1 MLNNINCA
9 AITYDAAAY
18 ENTESL
24 VLMLCK
30 ECAAGVAKI
39 NLPES
44 LEAAVNAFL
53 AKYPDFY
60 EVETVNTVALMHE
73 GKLLQLTVVGCG
85 EGKDCTPANFR
96 KAAGAAVR
104 AIQKQKATTAIV
116 AVPLLLKATRAHYLQ
131 AIAEG
136 LYLGAYKFTE
146 CKGESKPATECN
158 IQITS
163 AVENAEEVLAQAE
176 AIAQGVTLTRN
187 LVNRPGN
194 WVNPVVMAEEA
205 QKVAE
210 AYNLEIEVLDRTA
223 LILKIF
229 ALRAKTYEAKLQVEI
244 ASLKYELPRLSL
256 VDANFS
262 QQSGGSGVKNKGTG
276 EKQIELDR
284 RKIRTRINFLEKELE
299 KVTKN
304 RLNQRKKR
312 IRNEIPKVALVGY
325 TNAGKSS
332 LLNTLLDY
340 SITTNEKKI
349 VMEKDMLFATLDTS
363 TRLIKLPSNKEFLV
377 SDTVG
382 FINKLPTTLIKAF
395 RSTLEEALDADLIL
409 LVSDISN
416 KNNDLQL
423 QVTLDTLN
431 TIEANSIPILY
442 VFNKCDLIEY
452 EYEAKRS
459 DAIIVSTKT
468 KQGIDELLKAIEDN
482 IFRNYINCMMH
493 IPYEEGKIYSY
504 LSENANIS
512 IRIEDNEGYLLSL
525 ELKEK
530 DYNKFKEYVIK
541 ED

>member
-1 MLNNINCA
+1 MNAILVGVNINNDYEFDYSIQELENLVKA
-9 AITYDAAAY
+9 LDIHKITTITQ
-18 ENTESL
+18 NL
-24 VLMLCK
+24 K
-30 ECAAGVAKI
+30 EP
-39 NLPES
+39 ND
-44 LEAAVNAFL
+44 
-53 AKYPDFY
+53 KY
-60 EVETVNTVALMHE
+60 LLGK
-73 GKLLQLTVVGCG
+73 GKLLEIKNLISYYNPDVIIFDN
-85 EGKDCTPANFR
+85 ELSPAQN
-96 KAAGAAVR
+96 
-104 AIQKQKATTAIV
+104 Q
-116 AVPLLLKATRAHYLQ
+116 
-131 AIAEG
+131 
-136 LYLGAYKFTE
+136 
-146 CKGESKPATECN
+146 N
-158 IQITS
+158 IQDI
-163 AVENAEEVLAQAE
+163 
-176 AIAQGVTLTRN
+176 
-187 LVNRPGN
+187 
-194 WVNPVVMAEEA
+194 
-205 QKVAE
+205 
-210 AYNLEIEVLDRTA
+210 LEIEVLDRTA

-244 ASLKYELPRLSL
+244 ASLRYELPRLTL
-256 VDANFS
+256 IDANFS
-262 QQSGGSGVKNKGTG
+262 QQTGGSGVKNKGTG

-284 RKIRTRINFLEKELE
+284 RKIRARINFLEKELE

-340 SITTNEKKI
+340 SITTNEKKV

-363 TRLIKLPSNKEFLV
+363 TRLIKLPNNKEFLV

-431 TIEANSIPILY
+431 TIEANTIPILY
-442 VFNKCDLIEY
+442 VFNKCDLVEY
-452 EYEAKRS
+452 DYEAKRS
-459 DAIIVSTKT
+459 DAIIISTKT

-482 IFRNYINCMMH
+482 IFRNYISCMMH
-493 IPYEEGKIYSY
+493 IPYKEGKIYSY

>member
-1 MLNNINCA
+1 MNAILVGVNINNDYEFDYSIQELENLVKA
-9 AITYDAAAY
+9 LDIHKITTITQ
-18 ENTESL
+18 NL
-24 VLMLCK
+24 K
-30 ECAAGVAKI
+30 EP
-39 NLPES
+39 ND
-44 LEAAVNAFL
+44 
-53 AKYPDFY
+53 KY
-60 EVETVNTVALMHE
+60 LLGK
-73 GKLLQLTVVGCG
+73 GKLLEIKNLISYYNPDVIIFDN
-85 EGKDCTPANFR
+85 ELSPAQN
-96 KAAGAAVR
+96 
-104 AIQKQKATTAIV
+104 Q
-116 AVPLLLKATRAHYLQ
+116 
-131 AIAEG
+131 
-136 LYLGAYKFTE
+136 
-146 CKGESKPATECN
+146 N
-158 IQITS
+158 IQEI
-163 AVENAEEVLAQAE
+163 
-176 AIAQGVTLTRN
+176 
-187 LVNRPGN
+187 
-194 WVNPVVMAEEA
+194 
-205 QKVAE
+205 
-210 AYNLEIEVLDRTA
+210 LEIEVLDRTA

-423 QVTLDTLN
+423 RVTLDTLN

-442 VFNKCDLIEY
+442 VFNKCDLVDY
-452 EYEAKRS
+452 DYEAKRS

>member
-1 MLNNINCA
+1 MNAILVGVNINNDYEFDYSIQELENLVKA
-9 AITYDAAAY
+9 LDIHKITTITQ
-18 ENTESL
+18 NL
-24 VLMLCK
+24 K
-30 ECAAGVAKI
+30 EP
-39 NLPES
+39 ND
-44 LEAAVNAFL
+44 
-53 AKYPDFY
+53 KY
-60 EVETVNTVALMHE
+60 LLGK
-73 GKLLQLTVVGCG
+73 GKLLEIKNLISYYNPDVIIFDN
-85 EGKDCTPANFR
+85 ELSPAQN
-96 KAAGAAVR
+96 
-104 AIQKQKATTAIV
+104 Q
-116 AVPLLLKATRAHYLQ
+116 
-131 AIAEG
+131 
-136 LYLGAYKFTE
+136 
-146 CKGESKPATECN
+146 N
-158 IQITS
+158 IQDI
-163 AVENAEEVLAQAE
+163 
-176 AIAQGVTLTRN
+176 
-187 LVNRPGN
+187 
-194 WVNPVVMAEEA
+194 
-205 QKVAE
+205 
-210 AYNLEIEVLDRTA
+210 LEIEVLDRTA

>member
-1 MLNNINCA
+1 MNAILVGVNINNDYEFDYSIQELENLVKA
-9 AITYDAAAY
+9 LDIHKITTITQ
-18 ENTESL
+18 NL
-24 VLMLCK
+24 K
-30 ECAAGVAKI
+30 EP
-39 NLPES
+39 ND
-44 LEAAVNAFL
+44 
-53 AKYPDFY
+53 KY
-60 EVETVNTVALMHE
+60 LLGK
-73 GKLLQLTVVGCG
+73 GKLLEIKNLISYYNPDVIIFDN
-85 EGKDCTPANFR
+85 ELSPAQN
-96 KAAGAAVR
+96 
-104 AIQKQKATTAIV
+104 Q
-116 AVPLLLKATRAHYLQ
+116 
-131 AIAEG
+131 
-136 LYLGAYKFTE
+136 
-146 CKGESKPATECN
+146 N
-158 IQITS
+158 IQEI
-163 AVENAEEVLAQAE
+163 
-176 AIAQGVTLTRN
+176 
-187 LVNRPGN
+187 
-194 WVNPVVMAEEA
+194 
-205 QKVAE
+205 
-210 AYNLEIEVLDRTA
+210 LEIEVLDRTA

-530 DYNKFKEYVIK
+530 DYNKYIQYVIK
-541 ED
+541 EEQ

>member
-1 MLNNINCA
+1 MNAILVGVNINNDYEFDYSIQELENLVKA
-9 AITYDAAAY
+9 LDIHKITTITQ
-18 ENTESL
+18 NL
-24 VLMLCK
+24 K
-30 ECAAGVAKI
+30 EP
-39 NLPES
+39 ND
-44 LEAAVNAFL
+44 
-53 AKYPDFY
+53 KY
-60 EVETVNTVALMHE
+60 LLGK
-73 GKLLQLTVVGCG
+73 GKLLEIKNLISYYNPDVIIFDN
-85 EGKDCTPANFR
+85 ELSPAQN
-96 KAAGAAVR
+96 
-104 AIQKQKATTAIV
+104 Q
-116 AVPLLLKATRAHYLQ
+116 
-131 AIAEG
+131 
-136 LYLGAYKFTE
+136 
-146 CKGESKPATECN
+146 N
-158 IQITS
+158 IQEI
-163 AVENAEEVLAQAE
+163 
-176 AIAQGVTLTRN
+176 
-187 LVNRPGN
+187 
-194 WVNPVVMAEEA
+194 
-205 QKVAE
+205 
-210 AYNLEIEVLDRTA
+210 LEIEVLDRTA

>member
-1 MLNNINCA
+1 MNAILVGVNINNDYEFDYSIQELENLVKA
-9 AITYDAAAY
+9 LDIHKITTITQ
-18 ENTESL
+18 NL
-24 VLMLCK
+24 K
-30 ECAAGVAKI
+30 EP
-39 NLPES
+39 ND
-44 LEAAVNAFL
+44 
-53 AKYPDFY
+53 KY
-60 EVETVNTVALMHE
+60 LLGK
-73 GKLLQLTVVGCG
+73 GKLLEIKNLISYYNPDVIIFDN
-85 EGKDCTPANFR
+85 ELSPAQN
-96 KAAGAAVR
+96 
-104 AIQKQKATTAIV
+104 Q
-116 AVPLLLKATRAHYLQ
+116 
-131 AIAEG
+131 
-136 LYLGAYKFTE
+136 
-146 CKGESKPATECN
+146 N
-158 IQITS
+158 IQEI
-163 AVENAEEVLAQAE
+163 
-176 AIAQGVTLTRN
+176 
-187 LVNRPGN
+187 
-194 WVNPVVMAEEA
+194 
-205 QKVAE
+205 
-210 AYNLEIEVLDRTA
+210 LEIEVLDRTA

-262 QQSGGSGVKNKGTG
+262 QQSGGSSVKNKGTG

-284 RKIRTRINFLEKELE
+284 RKIRARINFLEKELE

>member
-1 MLNNINCA
+1 MNAILVGVNINNDYEFDYSIQELENLVKA
-9 AITYDAAAY
+9 LDIHKITTITQ
-18 ENTESL
+18 NL
-24 VLMLCK
+24 K
-30 ECAAGVAKI
+30 EP
-39 NLPES
+39 ND
-44 LEAAVNAFL
+44 
-53 AKYPDFY
+53 KY
-60 EVETVNTVALMHE
+60 LLGK
-73 GKLLQLTVVGCG
+73 GKLLEIKNLISYYNPDVIIFDN
-85 EGKDCTPANFR
+85 ELSPAQN
-96 KAAGAAVR
+96 
-104 AIQKQKATTAIV
+104 Q
-116 AVPLLLKATRAHYLQ
+116 
-131 AIAEG
+131 
-136 LYLGAYKFTE
+136 
-146 CKGESKPATECN
+146 N
-158 IQITS
+158 IQEI
-163 AVENAEEVLAQAE
+163 
-176 AIAQGVTLTRN
+176 
-187 LVNRPGN
+187 
-194 WVNPVVMAEEA
+194 
-205 QKVAE
+205 
-210 AYNLEIEVLDRTA
+210 LEIEVLDRTA

-349 VMEKDMLFATLDTS
+349 VMEKDMLFVTLDTS

>member
-1 MLNNINCA
+1 MNAILVGVNINNDYEFDYSIQELENLVKA
-9 AITYDAAAY
+9 LDIHKIMTITQ
-18 ENTESL
+18 NL
-24 VLMLCK
+24 K
-30 ECAAGVAKI
+30 EP
-39 NLPES
+39 ND
-44 LEAAVNAFL
+44 
-53 AKYPDFY
+53 KY
-60 EVETVNTVALMHE
+60 LLGK
-73 GKLLQLTVVGCG
+73 GKLLEIKNLISYYNPDVIIFDN
-85 EGKDCTPANFR
+85 ELSPAQN
-96 KAAGAAVR
+96 
-104 AIQKQKATTAIV
+104 Q
-116 AVPLLLKATRAHYLQ
+116 
-131 AIAEG
+131 
-136 LYLGAYKFTE
+136 
-146 CKGESKPATECN
+146 N
-158 IQITS
+158 IQEI
-163 AVENAEEVLAQAE
+163 
-176 AIAQGVTLTRN
+176 
-187 LVNRPGN
+187 
-194 WVNPVVMAEEA
+194 
-205 QKVAE
+205 
-210 AYNLEIEVLDRTA
+210 LEIEVLDRTA

>member
-1 MLNNINCA
+1 MNAILVGVNINNDYEFDYSIQELENLVKA
-9 AITYDAAAY
+9 LDIHKITTITQ
-18 ENTESL
+18 NL
-24 VLMLCK
+24 K
-30 ECAAGVAKI
+30 EP
-39 NLPES
+39 ND
-44 LEAAVNAFL
+44 
-53 AKYPDFY
+53 KY
-60 EVETVNTVALMHE
+60 LLGK
-73 GKLLQLTVVGCG
+73 GKLLEIKNLISYYNPDVIIFDN
-85 EGKDCTPANFR
+85 ELSPAQN
-96 KAAGAAVR
+96 
-104 AIQKQKATTAIV
+104 Q
-116 AVPLLLKATRAHYLQ
+116 
-131 AIAEG
+131 
-136 LYLGAYKFTE
+136 
-146 CKGESKPATECN
+146 N
-158 IQITS
+158 IQEI
-163 AVENAEEVLAQAE
+163 
-176 AIAQGVTLTRN
+176 
-187 LVNRPGN
+187 
-194 WVNPVVMAEEA
+194 
-205 QKVAE
+205 
-210 AYNLEIEVLDRTA
+210 LEIEVLDRTA

-416 KNNDLQL
+416 KNNYLQL

-442 VFNKCDLIEY
+442 VFNKCDLIDQ

>member
-1 MLNNINCA
+1 MNAILVGVNINNDYEFDYSIQELENLVKA
-9 AITYDAAAY
+9 LDIHKITTITQ
-18 ENTESL
+18 NL
-24 VLMLCK
+24 K
-30 ECAAGVAKI
+30 EP
-39 NLPES
+39 ND
-44 LEAAVNAFL
+44 
-53 AKYPDFY
+53 KY
-60 EVETVNTVALMHE
+60 LLGK
-73 GKLLQLTVVGCG
+73 GKLLEIKNLISYYNPDVIIFDN
-85 EGKDCTPANFR
+85 ELSPAQN
-96 KAAGAAVR
+96 
-104 AIQKQKATTAIV
+104 Q
-116 AVPLLLKATRAHYLQ
+116 
-131 AIAEG
+131 
-136 LYLGAYKFTE
+136 
-146 CKGESKPATECN
+146 N
-158 IQITS
+158 IQEI
-163 AVENAEEVLAQAE
+163 
-176 AIAQGVTLTRN
+176 
-187 LVNRPGN
+187 
-194 WVNPVVMAEEA
+194 
-205 QKVAE
+205 
-210 AYNLEIEVLDRTA
+210 LEIEVLDRTA

-284 RKIRTRINFLEKELE
+284 RKIRARINFLEKELE

>member
-1 MLNNINCA
+1 MNAILVGVNINNDYEFDYSIQELENLVKA
-9 AITYDAAAY
+9 LDIHKITTITQ
-18 ENTESL
+18 NL
-24 VLMLCK
+24 K
-30 ECAAGVAKI
+30 EP
-39 NLPES
+39 ND
-44 LEAAVNAFL
+44 
-53 AKYPDFY
+53 KY
-60 EVETVNTVALMHE
+60 LLGK
-73 GKLLQLTVVGCG
+73 GKLLEIKNLISYYNPDVIIFDN
-85 EGKDCTPANFR
+85 ELSPAQN
-96 KAAGAAVR
+96 
-104 AIQKQKATTAIV
+104 Q
-116 AVPLLLKATRAHYLQ
+116 
-131 AIAEG
+131 
-136 LYLGAYKFTE
+136 
-146 CKGESKPATECN
+146 N
-158 IQITS
+158 IQEI
-163 AVENAEEVLAQAE
+163 
-176 AIAQGVTLTRN
+176 
-187 LVNRPGN
+187 
-194 WVNPVVMAEEA
+194 
-205 QKVAE
+205 
-210 AYNLEIEVLDRTA
+210 LEIEILDRTA

>member
-1 MLNNINCA
+1 MNAILVGVNINNDYEFDYSIQELENLVKA
-9 AITYDAAAY
+9 LDIHKITTITQ
-18 ENTESL
+18 NL
-24 VLMLCK
+24 K
-30 ECAAGVAKI
+30 EP
-39 NLPES
+39 ND
-44 LEAAVNAFL
+44 
-53 AKYPDFY
+53 KY
-60 EVETVNTVALMHE
+60 LLGK
-73 GKLLQLTVVGCG
+73 GKLLEIKNLISYYNPDVIIFDN
-85 EGKDCTPANFR
+85 ELSPAQN
-96 KAAGAAVR
+96 
-104 AIQKQKATTAIV
+104 Q
-116 AVPLLLKATRAHYLQ
+116 
-131 AIAEG
+131 
-136 LYLGAYKFTE
+136 
-146 CKGESKPATECN
+146 N
-158 IQITS
+158 IQEI
-163 AVENAEEVLAQAE
+163 
-176 AIAQGVTLTRN
+176 
-187 LVNRPGN
+187 
-194 WVNPVVMAEEA
+194 
-205 QKVAE
+205 
-210 AYNLEIEVLDRTA
+210 LEIEILDRTA

-482 IFRNYINCMMH
+482 IFRNYISCMMH

>member
-1 MLNNINCA
+1 MNAILVGVNINNDYEFDYSIQELENLVKA
-9 AITYDAAAY
+9 LDIHKITTITQ
-18 ENTESL
+18 NL
-24 VLMLCK
+24 K
-30 ECAAGVAKI
+30 EP
-39 NLPES
+39 ND
-44 LEAAVNAFL
+44 
-53 AKYPDFY
+53 KY
-60 EVETVNTVALMHE
+60 LLGK
-73 GKLLQLTVVGCG
+73 GKLLEIKNLISYYNPDVIIFDN
-85 EGKDCTPANFR
+85 ELSPAQN
-96 KAAGAAVR
+96 
-104 AIQKQKATTAIV
+104 Q
-116 AVPLLLKATRAHYLQ
+116 
-131 AIAEG
+131 
-136 LYLGAYKFTE
+136 
-146 CKGESKPATECN
+146 N
-158 IQITS
+158 IQEI
-163 AVENAEEVLAQAE
+163 
-176 AIAQGVTLTRN
+176 
-187 LVNRPGN
+187 
-194 WVNPVVMAEEA
+194 
-205 QKVAE
+205 
-210 AYNLEIEVLDRTA
+210 LEIEVLDRTA

-452 EYEAKRS
+452 EYETKRS

-493 IPYEEGKIYSY
+493 ISYEEGKIYSY

>member
-1 MLNNINCA
+1 MNAILVGVNINNDYEFDYSIQELENLVKA
-9 AITYDAAAY
+9 LDIHKITTITQ
-18 ENTESL
+18 NL
-24 VLMLCK
+24 K
-30 ECAAGVAKI
+30 EP
-39 NLPES
+39 ND
-44 LEAAVNAFL
+44 
-53 AKYPDFY
+53 KY
-60 EVETVNTVALMHE
+60 LLGK
-73 GKLLQLTVVGCG
+73 GKLLEIKNLISYYNPDVIIFDN
-85 EGKDCTPANFR
+85 ELSPAQN
-96 KAAGAAVR
+96 
-104 AIQKQKATTAIV
+104 Q
-116 AVPLLLKATRAHYLQ
+116 
-131 AIAEG
+131 
-136 LYLGAYKFTE
+136 
-146 CKGESKPATECN
+146 N
-158 IQITS
+158 IQEI
-163 AVENAEEVLAQAE
+163 
-176 AIAQGVTLTRN
+176 
-187 LVNRPGN
+187 
-194 WVNPVVMAEEA
+194 
-205 QKVAE
+205 
-210 AYNLEIEVLDRTA
+210 LEIEVLDRRA

-416 KNNDLQL
+416 KNKDLQL
-423 QVTLDTLN
+423 QDTLDTLN